1 MNGRARRVAIAIAGV
16 VLFAVGF
23 LPLFAGPGYEAALA
37 AGLVLPGLA
46 AVATALDV
54 RRATT
59 PMAAFSRGVANGAL
73 LALVGFAVTWIHGV
87 RAGFCDALEGS
98 EYFWLGP
105 GAGAVLGGVWGA
117 AVGVA
122 LKGRG
127 SRFPR
132 VTLAALALA
141 GPIAGVVTS
150 FGRFYMSP
158 MVFAFDPFVGFF
170 AGTLYDS
177 IITGLGR
184 LVTYRAGTLAT
195 VLAAGAFAAWL
206 SPSPVPTTP
215 ARDDDLAPNKKMD
228 ARGARSPE
236 KKWGALAVAIV
247 CVGASVVHSASGT
260 TLGHYQTAA
269 SIRAALGETVYS
281 RRCDLVLATGT
292 PAVEARAL
300 GKDCDGHL
308 DELER
313 YLGVTEPHR
322 ITVFVFANADQKGA
336 LMGAASTY
344 IAKPWRHEIYIQR
357 AGFPHPVMRH
367 ELAHVVAG
375 EFGRGPFH
383 VAGPL
388 FALIPDPGRIE
399 GVAVAAA
406 PHDEDLSLGEWTKAM
421 ADLSILP
428 PLSRVFKLSFLGEP
442 SSRAYVVAGA
452 FIEWLAKTHGMD
464 AVRRW
469 YGGASLADAAG
480 KSLDELDV
488 DFRASLERLAV
499 GPDVLAVARARF
511 DQPAIFGRR
520 CPHVIDR
527 IAEEANGALGG
538 LDTVRAVKLFGDV
551 LALDPHD
558 LGARFG
564 LAQCDLRAGNEAA
577 ARARY
582 EALSKDPSLGAA
594 MRARAD
600 EALGD
605 LALVLG
611 EGGVAK
617 QRYDDVAH
625 AVVDADRLRAL
636 DVKRYAADGHGERPI
651 ALHLIGD
658 LRIGREPTLAASA
671 LGAWAAE
678 EPKLGLA
685 EYLLSRTYLGA
696 GRWELAAESLDRAL
710 LKELPLESVRRQA
723 HKDRLVI
730 ACALADAPR
739 VLVEYAAWSAIPSS
753 RAPDRADVAD
763 LVERCTGHRP
773 PIAAVT
779 IRMDDSPA
787 ATPNDPGAATAPASP
802 PGPAGTTANA
812 PADPPASALLDPPH
826 SNVCPAGMLKIP
838 AGDAWI
844 GNPRGKG
851 ADDQWPRFRTRLP
864 SFCMD
869 ATEVTV
875 SAYAACAKSGKCTA
889 AVDDRVTCTSS
900 GRGRDDAPV
909 NCVDWFQADAFCRTA
924 GARLPTE
931 TEWEYA
937 ASGGDDRSFSWGD
950 EPPEDRVCWRTNRAC
965 KVASFAAGA
974 FGLFDMTGNVW
985 EWTADWYGDY
995 PWPPMNGTLKV
1006 YRGGSWSRRFDK
1018 WMKVRLRDRA
1028 NPRDQGAHLGFRCAA
1043 TLSSEPCPFGRGANG
1058 ECFHGVLD
1066 ADCRPGRPWNGVRCA
1081 KKAEQGCDEGRH
1093 EVPGHGC
1100 LLEDAELGEPASAKT
1115 PGGGEESDAR
1125 LASVEQ
1131 RRAPEFDADCRQFQ
1145 TARPTAYRFAGG
1157 SHEERNHAESSLG
1170 CKNRDVGVGWNSAC
1184 CP

>member
-1 MNGRARRVAIAIAGV
+1 
-16 VLFAVGF
+16 
-23 LPLFAGPGYEAALA
+23 
-37 AGLVLPGLA
+37 
-46 AVATALDV
+46 
-54 RRATT
+54 
-59 PMAAFSRGVANGAL
+59 
-73 LALVGFAVTWIHGV
+73 
-87 RAGFCDALEGS
+87 
-98 EYFWLGP
+98 
-105 GAGAVLGGVWGA
+105 
-117 AVGVA
+117 
-122 LKGRG
+122 
-127 SRFPR
+127 
-132 VTLAALALA
+132 
-141 GPIAGVVTS
+141 
-150 FGRFYMSP
+150 
-158 MVFAFDPFVGFF
+158 
-170 AGTLYDS
+170 
-177 IITGLGR
+177 
-184 LVTYRAGTLAT
+184 
-195 VLAAGAFAAWL
+195 
-206 SPSPVPTTP
+206 
-215 ARDDDLAPNKKMD
+215 
-228 ARGARSPE
+228 
-236 KKWGALAVAIV
+236 
-247 CVGASVVHSASGT
+247 VHSASGT

-269 SIRAALGETVYS
+269 SIRAALGETVSS

-313 YLGVTEPHR
+313 YLGVKEPHR

-388 FALIPDPGRIE
+388 FGLIPDPGRIE

-406 PHDEDLSLGEWTKAM
+406 PHDEDLSLDEWTKAM
-421 ADLSILP
+421 LDLAILP

-469 YGGASLADAAG
+469 YGGASLASATG
-480 KSLDELDV
+480 KSLDALDA
-488 DFRASLERLAV
+488 DFRASLDRLSV

-582 EALSKDPSLGAA
+582 DALSKDPALGKA

-611 EGGVAK
+611 EGNVAK
-617 QRYDDVAH
+617 QRYDDVAR

-651 ALHLIGD
+651 ALHLIGEP
-658 LRIGREPTLAASA
+658 RIGREPTLAASA
-671 LGAWAAE
+671 LGGWAVE
-678 EPKLGLA
+678 EPRLGLA

-696 GRWELAAESLDRAL
+696 GRWELAAASLDRAL
-710 LKELPLESVRRQA
+710 AKELPIESVRRQA

-730 ACALADAPR
+730 ACVLDDAPR
-739 VLVEYAAWSAIPSS
+739 VLAEYDVWSAIPGS

-773 PIAAVT
+773 PASAVT
-779 IRMDDSPA
+779 IRRDDSSAGTPSDPS
-787 ATPNDPGAATAPASP
+787 ATPAGASPTAPA
-802 PGPAGTTANA
+802 GTPTDDA
-812 PADPPASALLDPPH
+812 PADPRRSD
-826 SNVCPAGMLKIP
+826 VCPAGMLKIP
-838 AGDAWI
+838 AGETWI

-875 SAYAACAKSGKCTA
+875 GAYANCVKSGKCTP
-889 AVDDRVTCTSS
+889 AVGDRVTCTSS
-900 GRGRDDAPV
+900 GRRDEAPV
-909 NCVDWFQADAFCRTA
+909 NCVDWFQADAFCRA
-924 GARLPTE
+924 QSARLPTE

-950 EPPEDRVCWRTNRAC
+950 DPPEDRACWRTNGAC
-965 KVASFAAGA
+965 KVASFAPGA

-1028 NPRDQGAHLGFRCAA
+1028 NPHDEGAHLGFRCAR
-1043 TLSSEPCPFGRGANG
+1043 TVSSERCPFGRDANG
-1058 ECFHGVLD
+1058 ECLHGVLD

-1081 KKAEQGCDEGRH
+1081 KRTERGCDEGRH

-1100 LLEDAELGEPASAKT
+1100 LLDDADSAEQASAKSAS
-1115 PGGGEESDAR
+1115 GEDGDDDNDAR